1 VSATS
6 AALAGY
12 RKKPFSNIDGLLV
25 GLFALLGVVELIV
38 IYLGN
43 QVELKVM
50 SDEEV
55 KEFFAR
61 RFTRIEQISQ
71 PQVETAL
78 PEMLTTPSDLA
89 AGEGADEAEEV
100 AEVLE
105 QPVEQQRGSVEQ
117 KAARRA
123 TAAERRAA
131 RREAI
136 SQQVINATGGVAL
149 VTGSGGSAASG
160 LVDAAQVTAGG
171 AVSTEGL
178 VGMVTGQ
185 ASENVRRLKDGGAAA
200 GGSGGVDLQG
210 ALTSVD
216 AGVAGGT
223 VGELLDIEVQT
234 YDRSGRFAAEN
245 ARSPEALRA
254 VIAGYQ
260 PGLKD
265 CFEQQLQRDRSLRG
279 SVLAMFTIKADG
291 SVANIEFKRQ
301 NWTDPRLGR
310 RVESCMERKIASWR
324 FEPIDAKLGDFPMG
338 QRLTFG
344 S

>member
-1 VSATS
+1 MSAPS
-6 AALAGY
+6 AALDGY
-12 RKKPFSNIDGLLV
+12 RKRPFSNLDGLL
-25 GLFALLGVVELIV
+25 LLLYLLIGVFEVAV
-38 IYLGN
+38 IWYGN
-43 QVELKVM
+43 QVELKEM
-50 SDEEV
+50 TAEEV

-61 RFTRIEQISQ
+61 RFTRIEQIAQ
-71 PQVETAL
+71 PAPEAEVAL
-78 PEMLTTPSDLA
+78 PDALTSPSDLA
-89 AGEGADEAEEV
+89 TAEPVDEA
-100 AEVLE
+100 AEVLD

-123 TAAERRAA
+123 SAAERRAS
-131 RREAI
+131 RRAAI
-136 SQQVINATGGVAL
+136 AQEVINSTGGVAL
-149 VTGSGGSAASG
+149 VTGSGSGAASG

-178 VGMVTGQ
+178 VGMVTGK
-185 ASENVRRLKDGGAAA
+185 ASENVRRLKDGGAKA

-216 AGVAGGT
+216 AGVEGGT

-234 YDRSGRFAAEN
+234 YDRSGRFSGEN

-254 VIAGYQ
+254 VISGYQ

-265 CFEQQLQRDRSLRG
+265 CYEQQLQRDRGLKG
-279 SVLAMFTIKADG
+279 SVLARFTIKPDG
-291 SVANIEFKRQ
+291 TVSDVEFQRQ

-324 FEPIDAKLGDFPMG
+324 FDPIDAKLGDFPMG
-338 QRLTFG
+338 QKLTFG

>member
-1 VSATS
+1 MSATS

-12 RKKPFSNIDGLLV
+12 RKKPFSSIDGLLV
-25 GLFALLGVVELIV
+25 LLYFVVGVVEIV
-38 IYLGN
+38 VIWLGN
-43 QVELKVM
+43 QVELKEM
-50 SDEEV
+50 SAEEV

-61 RFTRIEQISQ
+61 RFTRIEQVAQ
-71 PQVETAL
+71 PAAETEVAL
-78 PEMLTTPSDLA
+78 PDALTTPSDLA
-89 AGEGADEAEEV
+89 SSEPTEEAEI
-100 AEVLE
+100 LE
-105 QPVEQQRGSVEQ
+105 QPVEQQRGSAEQ

-123 TAAERRAA
+123 TAADRRASRRAA
-131 RREAI
+131 IAQE
-136 SQQVINATGGVAL
+136 VINSTGGVAL
-149 VTGSGGSAASG
+149 VTGSGSGAARG

-178 VGMVTGQ
+178 VGMVTGR
-185 ASENVRRLKDGGAAA
+185 ASENVRRLKDGGAKA

-216 AGVAGGT
+216 AGVEGGT

-234 YDRSGRFAAEN
+234 YDRSGRFAGEN
-245 ARSPEALRA
+245 ARGADALRA

-265 CFEQQLQRDRSLRG
+265 CYEQQLQRSRDLKG
-279 SVLAMFTIKADG
+279 SVLVKFTIKPDG
-291 SVANIEFKRQ
+291 SVTGISFDRQ
-301 NWTDPRLGR
+301 NWTDPRYGR
-310 RVESCMERKIASWR
+310 RVESCMERKISSWR

-338 QRLTFG
+338 QKLTFG